1 MEFPGQAQNLC
12 CHIAIS
18 AILKGDVKWNGHEQP
33 GNYHGTQGHLTEGY

>member
-18 AILKGDVKWNGHEQP
+18 AILKGDVKMERP
-33 GNYHGTQGHLTEGY
+33 ETE